1 MIGPHNGRNTRA
13 IFSAL
18 LEREI
23 RGRFVGSIGGWVW
36 TLVHPLLLLA
46 IYALI
51 FRIIFRVQ
59 FPELDQHAFVS
70 FVAVGLWPWLAFQ
83 EGVLRGTQAV
93 QANAGLVKKVAFNH
107 ELLVYSSVAAT
118 FAIHLAGFAVV
129 LVALALAGQDIVLWG
144 VLAGL
149 PVLAVLFSFTCALA
163 LLCGALQVFLRD
175 VEQVLSPLLMVLFYA
190 TPVLYPLSLVPA
202 WLGDAMQIN
211 PLVHFVETI
220 RGLILYGSLRVQW
233 VTVLTGVGVL
243 AAFLV
248 GRTVF
253 RRLSPHF
260 EDFL

>member
-1 MIGPHNGRNTRA
+1 MIGSHNARNSGA

-18 LEREI
+18 FEREI

-59 FPELDQHAFVS
+59 FPQLGQHAFVS

-93 QANAGLVKKVAFNH
+93 QANSGLVKKVAFPH
-107 ELLVYSSVAAT
+107 ELLVYGAVAAT

-129 LVALALAGQDIVLWG
+129 LAVLALAGQDIVLWG
-144 VLAGL
+144 ILASL
-149 PVLAVLFSFTCALA
+149 PVLAVLFLLTVALA

-175 VEQVLSPLLMVLFYA
+175 LEQVLTPLLMVLFYA

-202 WLGDAMQIN
+202 WLGEAMQFN

-220 RGLILYGSLRVQW
+220 RGLILYGTFRPEW
-233 VTVLTGVGVL
+233 GAVLTLAGVV
-243 AAFLV
+243 AALLV

>member
-1 MIGPHNGRNTRA
+1 MIGSHNARNSRA

-51 FRIIFRVQ
+51 FRIIFRVE
-59 FPELDQHAFVS
+59 FPQLGRHAFVS

-83 EGVLRGTQAV
+83 EGVLRGTLAV
-93 QANAGLVKKVAFNH
+93 QANAGLVKKVAFPH
-107 ELLVYSSVAAT
+107 ELLVYSAVAAT

-129 LVALALAGQDIVLWG
+129 LAVLALAGQDIVLWG
-144 VLAGL
+144 ILASV
-149 PVLAVLFSFTCALA
+149 PVLAMLFLFACALA
-163 LLCGALQVFLRD
+163 LVCGALQVFLRD
-175 VEQVLSPLLMVLFYA
+175 LEQVLSPLLMALFYA

-202 WLGDAMQIN
+202 WLREVMQLN
-211 PLVHFVETI
+211 PMVHFVETL
-220 RGLILYGSLRVQW
+220 RGLIFYGAFRFEW
-233 VTVLTGVGVL
+233 AAVLTGAGAL

-248 GRTVF
+248 GRSVF

>member
-1 MIGPHNGRNTRA
+1 MIGPHNARNSRA

-59 FPELDQHAFVS
+59 FPQLGQHAFVS

-83 EGVLRGTQAV
+83 EGVLRGAQAV
-93 QANAGLVKKVAFNH
+93 QANSGLVKKVAFSH
-107 ELLVYSSVAAT
+107 ELLVYSAVAAT

-129 LVALALAGQDIVLWG
+129 LAVLALAGQDIVFWG
-144 VLAGL
+144 ILASL
-149 PVLAVLFSFTCALA
+149 PVLAVLFLLTSALA

-175 VEQVLSPLLMVLFYA
+175 LEQVLSPLLMVLFYA

-202 WLGDAMQIN
+202 WLGDVMQLN
-211 PLVHFVETI
+211 PLVHFVEAI
-220 RGLILYGSLRVQW
+220 RGLILYGAFRPGW
-233 VTVLTGVGVL
+233 GAVLAVAGAL

-248 GRTVF
+248 GRSVF